1 MNHKIRASLGVLALL
16 LLAGAAWQWRTADT
30 PAGQPPLVE
39 LTESNFAQ
47 LRNTFNH
54 DTDRVRVVLLLSPT

>member
-39 LTESNFAQ
+39 LTEANLAQ

-54 DTDRVRVVLLLSPT
+54 DTDRIRIVLLLSPT